1 MSFLPI
7 QVNSLFTINTIQ
19 KNIIDLYNI
28 GYKEFI
34 TSLQFLLYSSFETP
48 VKF

>member
-19 KNIIDLYNI
+19 KNIIDLYI
-28 GYKEFI
+28 RDYKEFI
-34 TSLQFLLYSSFETP
+34 TSLQFLIYSSSETP